1 MTGNLDSLRPRP
13 LENGPLGYYWFLT
26 FDHASELHSR
36 TKECQQAIDPAYFKT
51 TPPDGLHL
59 TLDRISRPYTCTF
72 EQRASIAEAAQ
83 HACRDLGPFSL
94 SVDRLTNI
102 RGAIGFVISPAAP
115 VMELRDTLR
124 AATISVLPHA
134 SLKES
139 TSDPHVTIA
148 YPVFEGLEEVAATT
162 AATAGSAIYGF
173 DVVTTEAVLVSLE
186 LRDNSYIWDV
196 IERIE
201 LGRDSRS
208 GLAEA
213 GLPG

>member
-1 MTGNLDSLRPRP
+1 VTGNLDSLRPSP

-83 HACRDLGPFSL
+83 HACRNLRPLSL

-124 AATISVLPHA
+124 AATISVLPQA
-134 SLKES
+134 TLKE
-139 TSDPHVTIA
+139 TASDPHVTIA
-148 YPVFEGLEEVAATT
+148 YPVFEGLEEVAAAT
-162 AATAGSAIYGF
+162 AATAGNAIRGF
-173 DVVTTEAVLVSLE
+173 HIMTTEVALVSLE
-186 LRDNSYIWDV
+186 LRDNAYVWDV

-201 LGRDSRS
+201 LGRRR
-208 GLAEA
+208 
-213 GLPG
+213 

>member
-1 MTGNLDSLRPRP
+1 MTGNLDGLRPCP
-13 LENGPLGYYWFLT
+13 HENGPLGYYWFLT

-36 TKECQQAIDPAYFKT
+36 TKECQQAIDPTYFKI
-51 TPPDGLHL
+51 TPPDRLHL

-72 EQRASIAEAAQ
+72 EQRASIVEAAQ
-83 HACRDLGPFSL
+83 HACRNLRPFTL

-102 RGAIGFVISPAAP
+102 RGAIGFAISPAQP

-124 AATISVLPHA
+124 AATISVLPQA

-139 TSDPHVTIA
+139 ASDPHVTIA
-148 YPVFEGLEEVAATT
+148 YPIFEGLEEMAATT
-162 AATAGSAIYGF
+162 AAATGSTVHGF

-186 LRDNSYIWDV
+186 LRDHYYIWDV

-201 LGRDSRS
+201 LGTGSRS
-208 GLAEA
+208 
-213 GLPG
+213 

>member
-1 MTGNLDSLRPRP
+1 MTGNLDSLRRRP
-13 LENGPLGYYWFLT
+13 LENGPLGYHWFLT

-51 TPPDGLHL
+51 TPIDGLHL

-72 EQRASIAEAAQ
+72 EQRASVAVAAQ
-83 HACRDLGPFSL
+83 HACRNLQPFSL

-124 AATISVLPHA
+124 AATISVLPQA

-139 TSDPHVTIA
+139 TADPHVTIA
-148 YPVFEGLEEVAATT
+148 YPVFESLEEIATAA
-162 AATAGSAIYGF
+162 AATAGSAVHGF
-173 DVVTTEAVLVSLE
+173 DIVTTGATLVSLE
-186 LRDNSYIWDV
+186 LRDNSYKWDV
-196 IERIE
+196 IERVE
-201 LGRDSRS
+201 LGADT
-208 GLAEA
+208 
-213 GLPG
+213 

>member
-1 MTGNLDSLRPRP
+1 MTGNLDGLRPRP

-36 TKECQQAIDPAYFKT
+36 AKECQQAIDPAYFKT
-51 TPPDGLHL
+51 TSPDGLHL

-72 EQRASIAEAAQ
+72 EQRASVAVAAQ
-83 HACRDLGPFSL
+83 HACRNLRPFSL
-94 SVDRLTNI
+94 SVDRLTNM

-124 AATISVLPHA
+124 AATISVLPQA

-139 TSDPHVTIA
+139 MSDPHVTIA
-148 YPVFEGLEEVAATT
+148 YPVFEGLEEMAAAT
-162 AATAGSAIYGF
+162 AETAGSAVHGF

-186 LRDNSYIWDV
+186 LRDNSYIWEV

-201 LGRDSRS
+201 LG
-208 GLAEA
+208 GGEPKQF
-213 GLPG
+213 G

>member
-1 MTGNLDSLRPRP
+1 MTGNRDGLRPRP
-13 LENGPLGYYWFLT
+13 IENGPLGYYWFLT

-36 TKECQQAIDPAYFKT
+36 TKECQQAIDPAYFDT
-51 TPPDGLHL
+51 TPTDGLHL

-83 HACRDLGPFSL
+83 PACRDLRPFSL

-124 AATISVLPHA
+124 AATISVLPQA

-148 YPVFEGLEEVAATT
+148 YPVFEGLEEMAAAT
-162 AATAGSAIYGF
+162 AATAGSAVHGF
-173 DVVTTEAVLVSLE
+173 DVGTSEASLVSLE
-186 LRDNSYIWDV
+186 LRDNSYVWDV
-196 IERIE
+196 IARIE
-201 LGRDSRS
+201 LGRGQSKRF
-208 GLAEA
+208 G
-213 GLPG
+213 